1 MTREGQ
7 GILFR
12 DAALQDKVNKLY
24 AEGKG
29 TKAIA
34 AKLNEEGN
42 AISHMTVAR
51 YLSKVKDKKGE
62 VIAADQ
68 QLAIMARAQI
78 LDTTSELQKVNK
90 LLWGMV
96 DEAQL
101 SRQFKLQLL
110 KEIMTTLKLADELM
124 NRFKNLNIEQGSN
137 SKVQL
142 IQVVINQLDD
152 MEKRGDIRI
161 LNSKLR
167 MNQGNVVEAKFE
179 EEDKN
184 GKSES

>member
-12 DAALQDKVNKLY
+12 DVELQEKVNKLY

-34 AKLNEEGN
+34 AALNLEGN
-42 AISHMTVAR
+42 SISHMTIAR

-62 VIAADQ
+62 VMAADQ
-68 QLAIMARAQI
+68 QLALMARTQI

-90 LLWGMV
+90 LLWSMV
-96 DEAQL
+96 DEAKI
-101 SRQFKLQLL
+101 SRQFRLQLL
-110 KEIMTTLKLADELM
+110 KEIMTTLKLADELL
-124 NRFKNLNIEQGSN
+124 NRFKNINIEQGPS

-142 IQVVINQLDD
+142 VQIVINQLDD
-152 MEKRGDIRI
+152 MEKRGDIKI
-161 LNSKLR
+161 LNNKLKV
-167 MNQGNVVEAKFE
+167 NQDNTVEAVFKE
-179 EEDKN
+179 EQ
-184 GKSES
+184 